1 MVKKDSN
8 KNESFEA
15 FKELLKKNLIMIS
28 VRLVGHRTY
37 TYDFTKHQWKYE
49 SLKIRHRFGVRLD
62 NKEEREEK
70 QGTIP
75 LKAEE
80 EFASRLYFV
89 NRLKKQSYHLDARV
103 YDAPT
108 TGAALAGIIF
118 SWIGAGTFK
127 LTKGFDISGFRD
139 HAHNPDGSD
148 SKEWLRKSLGS
159 EMYNQISFAF
169 QRLQYACEHPT
180 EEYPEDAFILVK
192 DYHKRAV
199 EQYKKMAIEGNI
211 QAIRHLAEMY
221 YHGVWFRK
229 DRKHALTLF
238 NQIAKKNDASSLL
251 MLADL
256 YYDGVEVEQD
266 YRKAALLY
274 RKYLIKAKLINNREF
289 AWYRLGVMYRDG
301 KGMQKNEKRAALLF
315 RMASNYS
322 YEPATWEYLKCLYYG
337 RGVKQD
343 MREAFNLAI
352 NRASLKHQKEFV
364 QIVEAETTP
373 LDPGRLFR
381 LGQLLK
387 FMLPHRLGKNKY
399 TEEELITIFRANQ
412 MICKAAENG
421 LIEAEEEIAWI
432 VSVGGGEFG
441 LPKDEDKAVEWYTK
455 AANQGSDNSKYMLAM
470 YYLSGTFEFEFEENK
485 SKISLEKAGYWFKQM
500 SKEKQEE
507 YSSIAKIISDAINSD
522 KKRKGD
528 TKT

>member
-1 MVKKDSN
+1 
-8 KNESFEA
+8 
-15 FKELLKKNLIMIS
+15 
-28 VRLVGHRTY
+28 
-37 TYDFTKHQWKYE
+37 
-49 SLKIRHRFGVRLD
+49 
-62 NKEEREEK
+62 
-70 QGTIP
+70 
-75 LKAEE
+75 
-80 EFASRLYFV
+80 
-89 NRLKKQSYHLDARV
+89 
-103 YDAPT
+103 
-108 TGAALAGIIF
+108 
-118 SWIGAGTFK
+118 
-127 LTKGFDISGFRD
+127 
-139 HAHNPDGSD
+139 
-148 SKEWLRKSLGS
+148 
-159 EMYNQISFAF
+159 
-169 QRLQYACEHPT
+169 
-180 EEYPEDAFILVK
+180 
-192 DYHKRAV
+192 
-199 EQYKKMAIEGNI
+199 
-211 QAIRHLAEMY
+211 
-221 YHGVWFRK
+221 
-229 DRKHALTLF
+229 
-238 NQIAKKNDASSLL
+238 
-251 MLADL
+251 
-256 YYDGVEVEQD
+256 
-266 YRKAALLY
+266 
-274 RKYLIKAKLINNREF
+274 
-289 AWYRLGVMYRDG
+289 MYRDG

-455 AANQGSDNSKYMLAM
+455 AANQGSDKSKYMLAM

-485 SKISLEKAGYWFKQM
+485 SKISLEKASYWFKQM

-507 YSSIAKIISDAINSD
+507 YSTIAKTISDAINSD

-528 TKT
+528 K